1 MGTKL
6 MISVIKGIYE
16 LYLVIYKRQTTGKDK
31 QVAWQVCEDELGSM
45 TEEAFTLW
53 CILRRIGDIL

>member
-1 MGTKL
+1 MSCAAIFKKQTK
-6 MISVIKGIYE
+6 
-16 LYLVIYKRQTTGKDK
+16 GKDK

-53 CILRRIGDIL
+53 CILSDIL